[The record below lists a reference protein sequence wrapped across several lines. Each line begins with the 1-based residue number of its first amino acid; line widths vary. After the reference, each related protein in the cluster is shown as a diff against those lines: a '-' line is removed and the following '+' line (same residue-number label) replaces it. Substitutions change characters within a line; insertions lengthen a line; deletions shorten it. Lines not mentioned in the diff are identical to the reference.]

1 MRIMSVIKHLGK
13 HNRCRSAR
21 VAIAAIVTCGVIVM
35 PDFNLTNNLTNQIK
49 FEQAAYALPGQ
60 TETQVA
66 DWIRANPAL
75 KPTRSERLLVRKSD
89 TAARRFQFQASV
101 LIPGIA
107 KVPGDGNLIRS
118 EEISFFDA
126 VNGVTRDRLEESI
139 RSIYGASIMRDY
151 VSAKTIYAYPTEEM
165 IARAKVNNGNI
176 LLIALQGE
184 LREGEQFAY
193 WIETVENASGRAN
206 SGRVVV
212 FERKDLPK
220 LAAELRKRE
229 VTLP

>member
-1 MRIMSVIKHLGK
+1 MKQL
-13 HNRCRSAR
+13 RSTLT
-21 VAIAAIVTCGVIVM
+21 IAAIATCGAMVM
-35 PDFNLTNNLTNQIK
+35 PGLSLFNSRVSLD
-49 FEQAAYALPGQ
+49 QAAYALPGQ

-75 KPTRSERLLVRKSD
+75 KPTSGERLLVKKSD

-107 KVPGDGNLIRS
+107 GIPGDANVIRS
-118 EEISFFDA
+118 EEISFFD
-126 VNGVTRDRLEESI
+126 VINGVTRDRLEDSM

-151 VSAKTIYAYPTEEM
+151 VSAKTVYAYPTEEM
-165 IARAKVNNGNI
+165 IARAKVRNGNT

-193 WIETVENASGRAN
+193 WIETVENASGKAN

-212 FERKDLPK
+212 FEREYLPK
-220 LAAELRKRE
+220 LEAELRKRE
-229 VTLP
+229 VALP

>member
-1 MRIMSVIKHLGK
+1 MSQQQQQLK
-13 HNRCRSAR
+13 SA
-21 VAIAAIVTCGVIVM
+21 AIATIATCGVMAVPGLSSISLSGSLSGL
-35 PDFNLTNNLTNQIK
+35 D
-49 FEQAAYALPGQ
+49 QAAYALPGQ

-75 KPTRSERLLVRKSD
+75 KPTRSERLLVKKSD

-107 KVPGDGNLIRS
+107 NIPGDANLIRS

-126 VNGVTRDRLEESI
+126 VNGVTRDRLEDSV

-151 VSAKTIYAYPTEEM
+151 VSAKTVYAYPTEEM
-165 IARAKVNNGNI
+165 IARAKVNNGNV

-184 LREGEQFAY
+184 LREGEQFVY
-193 WIETVENASGRAN
+193 WLETVENASGRAN
-206 SGRVVV
+206 SGRVVI
-212 FERKDLPK
+212 FERKHLPK
-220 LAAELRKRE
+220 LEAELRKRE